1 MRVLPSWI
9 YAGCTFFLFSILGRV
24 GDQTLC
30 FFRTKHAKQLW
41 VFSRRRWPAAAAVYS
56 VQHVWLIYEFGS
68 LFWIVTLSL
77 SSLKSFILDISFNIA
92 DHTELEAIQ
101 QLQKDSDAVNVKL
114 YNLLEIFARGNLADY
129 KAFYAANKDVV
140 TDCGIDND
148 RALDSMRLLT
158 LHNLAL
164 NQKVSCLQSL
174 NRA

>member
-1 MRVLPSWI
+1 MR
-9 YAGCTFFLFSILGRV
+9 
-24 GDQTLC
+24 
-30 FFRTKHAKQLW
+30 
-41 VFSRRRWPAAAAVYS
+41 
-56 VQHVWLIYEFGS
+56 
-68 LFWIVTLSL
+68 SL

-158 LHNLAL
+158 LHNLAQ

-174 NRA
+174 NRP